1 MRADLPAPA
10 KVNLSLLV
18 GPVDERGYH
27 ELFTVFVPVKVHDRL
42 EFELEARPAPDRVGE
57 LYVRCHAVDGEANLV
72 AQALR
77 ALERASGWSFTGRVV
92 IDKGIPMGAGMG
104 GGSTDAAVALRVGA
118 EALRAAGGP
127 VPDEA
132 ALHLLARGL
141 GADVPFF
148 LDPRPSI
155 GRGIGDEL
163 EPLDLPSLALVLV
176 IPRDHLSTAHVY
188 RALDQA
194 REAIAE
200 SGGRGSGR
208 PDGPELDFETRAI
221 AAESAWRRVATVQ
234 EVAALLEND
243 LEPVSFA
250 LLPGLGPVKHALLE
264 AGARGALMSGSGP
277 TVFGVCSDLAHA
289 EAVAERMR
297 GQRYRAEVAEV
308 AEVAAAAEA
317 AEAAAAPQRRDRRG
331 EQPA

>member
-1 MRADLPAPA
+1 VNAGLLAPA

-27 ELFTVFVPVKVHDRL
+27 GLFTVFVPVKVYDRL
-42 EFELEARPAPDRVGE
+42 EFELEARPASGRSGE
-57 LYVRCHAVDGEANLV
+57 LHVRCHAVDGEANLV

-92 IDKGIPMGAGMG
+92 IEKGIPMGAGMG
-104 GGSTDAAVALRVGA
+104 GGSTDAAVALRMGA
-118 EALRAAGGP
+118 EVLRDAGGP
-127 VPDEA
+127 APDGA

-163 EPLDLPSLALVLV
+163 EPLDLPTLVLV
-176 IPRDHLSTAHVY
+176 LVLPSTHLSTAHVY
-188 RALDQA
+188 RALDRA
-194 REAIAE
+194 REGIAE
-200 SGGRGSGR
+200 AGGGDLRH
-208 PDGPELDFETRAI
+208 PDGPESDFETRAM
-221 AAESAWRRVATVQ
+221 AAASAWRQVGTVD

-250 LLPGLGPVKHALLE
+250 LLPGLDVIKRALSE
-264 AGARGALMSGSGP
+264 AGARGAMMSGSGP
-277 TVFGVCSDLAHA
+277 TMFGVCSDMAHA
-289 EAVAERMR
+289 EAVAGRMR
-297 GQRYRAEVAEV
+297 EQGNRVEVVEAVEVAET
-308 AEVAAAAEA
+308 AGPGEA
-317 AEAAAAPQRRDRRG
+317 LQGRDREGKDR
-331 EQPA
+331 A